1 MVVAP
6 TRQTGMGGHQSASMG
21 KDEWLTPPWVLERL
35 GSFDLDPCSPISR
48 PWDTARQHYSVL
60 DNGLLKQWH
69 GRVWCNPPYG
79 AEAAKWLSRCAEHG
93 NAIALIFARTETAMF
108 FRNVW
113 NRADGLLELTN
124 ETRGKVIIWSRFV
137 RSIEKIEEALAGEY
151 GPESVVTY
159 YGATEK
165 EDRAG
170 AIKRFQNDEK
180 TRFFVGNQQTAGYGI
195 TLTVASTV
203 IYFSNSF
210 DLAARMQSEDRCH
223 RIGQTKSVTYIDMV
237 CPKTIDEKIL
247 KALKDKKNV
256 SDLIMG
262 KGDENFFM

>member
-1 MVVAP
+1 
-6 TRQTGMGGHQSASMG
+6 
-21 KDEWLTPPWVLERL
+21 
-35 GSFDLDPCSPISR
+35 
-48 PWDTARQHYSVL
+48 
-60 DNGLLKQWH
+60 
-69 GRVWCNPPYG
+69 
-79 AEAAKWLSRCAEHG
+79 
-93 NAIALIFARTETAMF
+93 MF